1 MPTHRRGRRVLVASL
16 AGATLA
22 ASLSLASALPAA
34 AHDELLGS
42 APATGDELA
51 TAPADV
57 SLRFSDEVLPLGAAI
72 VVADADGADWTASAV
87 SLEGDTVRAE
97 LRSGMPDGRYE
108 VRWRVVSSDG
118 HPITGLVPFTVGD
131 APAASEPGGAPAA
144 EPDAEAPD
152 AVTPAPAQ
160 DESTDASGPEPGLDP
175 TIRTLLLAAGGAGAA
190 LLLWLAVHLAGRKR
204 TGATNELDE
213 RTKDDHE

>member
-1 MPTHRRGRRVLVASL
+1 MPTHRGRRFLVASL
-16 AGATLA
+16 AGAALA
-22 ASLSLASALPAA
+22 ASLSLAQALPAA

-42 APATGDELA
+42 TPATGEALA
-51 TAPADV
+51 AAPSDV

-72 VVADADGADWTASAV
+72 VVSDADGADWTASAV

-97 LRSGMPDGRYE
+97 LRGEMPDGRYE

-131 APAASEPGGAPAA
+131 APAGDEPGDAPPAEADATASAPAA
-144 EPDAEAPD
+144 EADAAPPAEAS
-152 AVTPAPAQ
+152 APA
-160 DESTDASGPEPGLDP
+160 DGLDP

-190 LLLWLAVHLAGRKR
+190 LLVWLAVLFARRKR
-204 TGATNELDE
+204 AGATNRFDE

>member
-1 MPTHRRGRRVLVASL
+1 MPTHRGRRFLVASL

-22 ASLSLASALPAA
+22 ASLSLAQALPAA

-42 APATGDELA
+42 TPATGEALA
-51 TAPADV
+51 AAPSDV

-72 VVADADGADWTASAV
+72 VVSDADGADWTASAV

-97 LRSGMPDGRYE
+97 LRGGMPDGRYE

-118 HPITGLVPFTVGD
+118 HPITGLIPFTVGD
-131 APAASEPGGAPAA
+131 APAASEPAGAPPAD
-144 EPDAEAPD
+144 PDAAAP
-152 AVTPAPAQ
+152 APTTPAP
-160 DESTDASGPEPGLDP
+160 DESAEASAPDPGLDP
-175 TIRTLLLAAGGAGAA
+175 TIRTLLLAAGGASAA
-190 LLLWLAVHLAGRKR
+190 LLIWLAVHLARRKR
-204 TGATNELDE
+204 AGATNHLDE

>member
-1 MPTHRRGRRVLVASL
+1 MPTHRGRRFLVASL

-22 ASLSLASALPAA
+22 ASLSLAQALPAA

-42 APATGDELA
+42 TPATGEALA
-51 TAPADV
+51 AAPSDV

-72 VVADADGADWTASAV
+72 VVSDADGADWTASAV

-97 LRSGMPDGRYE
+97 LRGGMPDGRYE

-118 HPITGLVPFTVGD
+118 HPITGLIPFMFGD
-131 APAASEPGGAPAA
+131 APAASEPGGAPPADADAA
-144 EPDAEAPD
+144 AP
-152 AVTPAPAQ
+152 APTTPAP
-160 DESTDASGPEPGLDP
+160 DESAEASAPDPGLDP
-175 TIRTLLLAAGGAGAA
+175 TIRTLLLAAGGASAA
-190 LLLWLAVHLAGRKR
+190 LLIWLAVHLARRKR
-204 TGATNELDE
+204 AGATNRLDE

>member
-1 MPTHRRGRRVLVASL
+1 MPTHRGRRFLVASL
-16 AGATLA
+16 AGAALA
-22 ASLSLASALPAA
+22 ASLSLAQALPAT

-42 APATGDELA
+42 TPATGEALA
-51 TAPADV
+51 AAPSDV

-72 VVADADGADWTASAV
+72 VVSDADGADWTASAV

-97 LRSGMPDGRYE
+97 LRGGMPDGRYE

-131 APAASEPGGAPAA
+131 APAGSGPGDAPPADPDAAAPTPTSAPALS
-144 EPDAEAPD
+144 ESAEA
-152 AVTPAPAQ
+152 
-160 DESTDASGPEPGLDP
+160 SASDPGLDP
-175 TIRTLLLAAGGAGAA
+175 TIRTLLLTAGGASAA
-190 LLLWLAVHLAGRKR
+190 LLIWLAVHLARRKR
-204 TGATNELDE
+204 AGATNRLDE